1 MNSYRESPSLSPGMS
16 LYACITRALTR
27 VRGRASKC
35 AHTVE
40 NALRPSGLRP
50 HPGMPCPLRSAPGTA
65 TRFPCSPR
73 SGGFRLRRHAFRWQ
87 GAVPSTVSA
96 DTNTTR
102 IGAETS
108 DDKLIG
114 KVFPGITQAQNIAPA
129 VGAADGRLIS
139 EPGARSVLRL
149 GCWGGYCAGYRT

>member
-1 MNSYRESPSLSPGMS
+1 
-16 LYACITRALTR
+16 
-27 VRGRASKC
+27 
-35 AHTVE
+35 
-40 NALRPSGLRP
+40 
-50 HPGMPCPLRSAPGTA
+50 
-65 TRFPCSPR
+65 
-73 SGGFRLRRHAFRWQ
+73 
-87 GAVPSTVSA
+87 VPSTVSA

-114 KVFPGITQAQNIAPA
+114 KVFPVITQAQNIAPA